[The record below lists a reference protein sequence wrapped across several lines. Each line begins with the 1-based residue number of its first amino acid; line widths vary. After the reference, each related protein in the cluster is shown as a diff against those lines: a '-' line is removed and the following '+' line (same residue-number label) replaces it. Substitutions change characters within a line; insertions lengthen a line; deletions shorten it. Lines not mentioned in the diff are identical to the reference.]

1 VDILDPDIIDI
12 DSGALV
18 RQDPGIVF
26 VLMLFTFP
34 NPVPVIRLILK
45 EGKIRTLAMGI
56 IAEIG

>member
-1 VDILDPDIIDI
+1 
-12 DSGALV
+12 
-18 RQDPGIVF
+18 
-26 VLMLFTFP
+26 MLFTFP